1 MAVDL
6 SGAEEQRE
14 AGATIPDGTFVKMVM
29 NIRAGGVTVPGNDP
43 MDNGLFK
50 ASGSSDAMGLDAEFT
65 VTAGPYAHRKVF
77 SWMTISGGA
86 LDDKGN
92 SKGWNMTKTSLRAM
106 IDSALGLD
114 PKDTSPAAAQA
125 RRVGGFAQFSG
136 IEFWAKIGIEP
147 GNEIMQNN
155 QGTGR
160 FYDDKNVIERIV
172 VPGDAEYADLRAGK
186 EVAAKPKHQASV
198 SGARAATPSA
208 STAAAKPAWGGGGAV
223 ASPSASPPAQP
234 SLPGTA
240 AAPAATTAPQ
250 GGPAWLRQ

>member
-1 MAVDL
+1 MAIDL

-14 AGATIPDGTFVKMVM
+14 AGATIPDGTFVKLAM
-29 NIRAGGVTVPGNDP
+29 NIRAGGSTVPGNDP
-43 MDNGLFK
+43 MDNGLFT
-50 ASGSSDAMGLDAEFT
+50 ASKSSDALGLDAEFT

-114 PKDTSPAAAQA
+114 PKDVSPAAAQS

-136 IEFWAKIGIEP
+136 IEFWANIGIEP
-147 GNEIMQNN
+147 GNEILQNG

-160 FYDDKNVIERIV
+160 FYDDKNVIDRIV

-186 EVAAKPKHQASV
+186 EVAAKPKHKASV
-198 SGARAATPSA
+198 SGAPAPSA

-223 ASPSASPPAQP
+223 ASHSASPPAQQP
-234 SLPGTA
+234 LPG
-240 AAPAATTAPQ
+240 TTAPQ
-250 GGPAWLRQ
+250 PQQAGPAWLRQ

>member
-14 AGATIPDGTFVKMVM
+14 AGATIPDGTFVKLVM
-29 NIRAGGVTVPGNDP
+29 NIRAGGSTVPDNDP

-77 SWMTISGGA
+77 SWMTISGGK
-86 LDDKGN
+86 LDDKGQ
-92 SKGWNMTKTSLRAM
+92 SMGWHMTKTSLRAM
-106 IDSALGLD
+106 IDSAMGLD
-114 PKDTSPAAAQA
+114 PKDASPAAAQA

-147 GNEIMQNN
+147 GNEIMQNG

-160 FYDDKNVIERIV
+160 YFDDKNVIERIV

-186 EVAAKPKHQASV
+186 EVAAKPKHKASV
-198 SGARAATPSA
+198 SGAAAPSA

-223 ASPSASPPAQP
+223 VSPSASPPAQP
-234 SLPGTA
+234 AIPGTA

-250 GGPAWLRQ
+250 PAGPAWLRQ